1 MAHLKECLKNE
12 IFDHEFEQGDQN
24 VEADDYYNIEGLTIL
39 EDNKIKFNLTYYK
52 TENECNN

>member
-1 MAHLKECLKNE
+1 MYE
-12 IFDHEFEQGDQN
+12 I
-24 VEADDYYNIEGLTIL
+24 NIETIGFYENKSIIEKGLTIL